1 MVTIFSFGFLIS
13 SARGFYFYV
22 FIFFFLCQLNDF
34 GFNGLCDASHSK
46 SRQIFRTKIVRIAY
60 KNAPWN
66 DRKRIDIGEV

>member
-1 MVTIFSFGFLIS
+1 MFL
-13 SARGFYFYV
+13 FL
-22 FIFFFLCQLNDF
+22 FFLCQLNDF

-46 SRQIFRTKIVRIAY
+46 SRQIFRTKIVQIAY